1 MTALPST
8 SDFTATNLT
17 KVQFRNAISALRD
30 YLAGLAGTDGTV
42 ATALATLGA
51 LAGRYATLSGATT
64 LTAADR
70 GKVLDC
76 TNSWTLTLPA
86 VSAAGSGWSAIV
98 TNRGTGTITLDGAG
112 AETVNGAATLAV
124 PAGFQALILCSGTA
138 WTAILQMVLTPAA
151 NKLPYLGAG
160 GAAALADLTAAAR
173 ALLDDADVAT
183 MRATLG
189 IGDAQQLNDF
199 TATLKAGLYWY
210 AENTATGAPGTGAA
224 FGGLAFVS
232 PHSTGGVGI
241 LAMRMTTNAASQR
254 VWFGVRTGATGAI
267 TWTELYGRH
276 NLLGTVSQ
284 SGGLPTGA
292 VLQGNAAAAAPAGG
306 YYEAFADGFQRA
318 HIVATSSAS
327 ANTTITFTSAF
338 LAGSTPAVTITP
350 QGDAE
355 YIPRIVSV
363 SATAL
368 VFSVRD
374 GSGNRVAV
382 PAHINVSGRW
392 SNMT

>member
-1 MTALPST
+1 MTSLPPISDLT
-8 SDFTATNLT
+8 SAANEGLVKNFFAAQRL
-17 KVQFRNAISALRD
+17 F
-30 YLAGLAGTDGTV
+30 LAGLLGEDGTV
-42 ATALATLGA
+42 ATALATLGVLGGRMQA
-51 LAGRYATLSGATT
+51 LSAVTT

-98 TNRGTGTITLDGAG
+98 VNTGTGTITLDGAG
-112 AETVNGAATLAV
+112 VETVNGAATLAV

-160 GAAALADLTAAAR
+160 GAAALSDLTAFAR
-173 ALLDDADVAT
+173 TLLDDANAAAA
-183 MRATLG
+183 RATLG
-189 IGDAQQLNDF
+189 IGDAQQLTDF
-199 TATLKAGLYWY
+199 TASLKSGLYWY

-241 LAMRMTTNAASQR
+241 VAMRMTTTAASQR
-254 VWFGVRTGATGAI
+254 VWFGLRTAATGAI

-276 NLLGTVSQ
+276 NLVGTVSQ

-292 VLQGNAAAAAPAGG
+292 VLQGNASASAPAGG
-306 YYEAFADGFQRA
+306 YVELLADGFQRVHA
-318 HIVATSSAS
+318 VITTSTGAD
-327 ANTTITFTSAF
+327 TTLTFGSAF
-338 LAGSTPAVTITP
+338 LAGTTPAVVITP
-350 QGDAE
+350 TGDSDL
-355 YIPRIVSV
+355 RRRLVSV
-363 SATAL
+363 SATAV

-374 GSGNRVAV
+374 AAGARVAV
-382 PAHINVSGRW
+382 PANVQVAGRW